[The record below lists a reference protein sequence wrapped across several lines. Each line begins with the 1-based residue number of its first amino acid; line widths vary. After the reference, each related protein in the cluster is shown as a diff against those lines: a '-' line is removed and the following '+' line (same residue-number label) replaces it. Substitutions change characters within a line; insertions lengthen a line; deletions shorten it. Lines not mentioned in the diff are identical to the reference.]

1 MLLEVQQELS
11 KTQVKIQ
18 NVKDFQTDLM
28 YILSQ
33 DKIVSFVVCRLA

>member
-33 DKIVSFVVCRLA
+33 DKIVSFVARRLA